1 MGLTVSDS
9 RVAVAP
15 EAVLLDVE
23 AATFEAAL
31 QSFEPVVCSC
41 GIISEPVKFLDEVR
55 LRERSLSTVTP
66 EGAAFPHARTAC
78 ASGLFLAI
86 GRSPRGIA
94 FLPDQPLV
102 HLIFL
107 IGAPPQAIGEY
118 LACVAWLARRVHE
131 VETRHAL
138 MAAESVDVF
147 LSALAGPRS

>member
-9 RVAVAP
+9 RIAVTP
-15 EAVLLDVE
+15 EAVLLNVE
-23 AATFEAAL
+23 AATFEGAL
-31 QSFEPVVCSC
+31 QSFNPAVLSC
-41 GIISEPVKFLDEVR
+41 GMISEAAKFLEEVR

-86 GRSPRGIA
+86 GRSPRGIEFVPGSA
-94 FLPDQPLV
+94 LV

-118 LACVAWLARRVHE
+118 LTCVAWLARRVRE
-131 VETRHAL
+131 VETRHTL